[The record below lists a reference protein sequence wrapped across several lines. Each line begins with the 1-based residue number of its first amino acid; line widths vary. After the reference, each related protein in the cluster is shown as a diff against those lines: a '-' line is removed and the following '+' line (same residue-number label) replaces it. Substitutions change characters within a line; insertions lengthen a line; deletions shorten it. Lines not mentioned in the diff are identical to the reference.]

1 MIVVSGSD
9 KFRMSIDSSEV
20 SLTID
25 EDLDRGAGS
34 SASGED
40 GMGVGDSG
48 VMFVGRMV

>member
-1 MIVVSGSD
+1 MVFSWSD
-9 KFRMSIDSSEV
+9 KFKTSIESFEV
-20 SLTID
+20 SLTIE

-48 VMFVGRMV
+48 AMFVGGLV